1 MEIRRFFADVSDL
14 RDGIITLGKRE
25 AAHAAV
31 LRQKVGYE
39 VIVAL
44 GDGYDYRGKITSIT
58 KDSMSVAVS
67 EKVFND
73 CETKRRFTLYQCA
86 AKASDFILQKAV
98 ELGFSEFVTV
108 RSERSNAKVNDERMR
123 MISLDAAKQ
132 CGRARVPEIREV
144 ASVRAAAD
152 EFSGYDLIVFPYENA
167 KDGSISEVD
176 FSTAENVAVIIGPEG
191 GFTDAEAAAI
201 TSQGAKCV
209 TLGKRILRA
218 ETAAI
223 AAMTLVLE
231 YAGELK

>member
-39 VIVAL
+39 VVVAL
-44 GDGYDYRGKITSIT
+44 GDGYDYRGKITAIS
-58 KDSMSVAVS
+58 KEAVNVEVS
-67 EKVFND
+67 EKLFND
-73 CETKRRFTLYQCA
+73 CETNRRFTLYQCA

-108 RSERSNAKVNDERMR
+108 HSERSNAKVNDERMR

-132 CGRARVPEIREV
+132 CGRARVPAIREV
-144 ASVRAAAD
+144 ASVKDAAS
-152 EFSGYDLIVFPYENA
+152 EFSGYDLIIFPYENA
-167 KDGSISEVD
+167 KDGSISDVD
-176 FSTAENVAVIIGPEG
+176 FTTAGKVAVIIGPEG
-191 GFTDAEAAAI
+191 GFTEEEAETIVSA
-201 TSQGAKCV
+201 GAKCV

-223 AAMTLVLE
+223 SAMTLALE

>member
-14 RDGIITLGKRE
+14 RNGIITLPKRE

-31 LRQKVGYE
+31 LRQRVGYE
-39 VIVAL
+39 VVVAL
-44 GDGYDYRGKITSIT
+44 GDGYDYRGKITFISR
-58 KDSMSVAVS
+58 DSVSVAVS
-67 EKVFND
+67 EKVFNG

-108 RSERSNAKVNDERMR
+108 RSERSNVKVNDERMR

-132 CGRARVPEIREV
+132 CGRAGVPAIREV
-144 ASVRAAAD
+144 ASVKDAVK
-152 EFSGYDLIVFPYENA
+152 EFSGYDLVIFPYENA
-167 KDGSISEVD
+167 KYGSIADID
-176 FSTAENVAVIIGPEG
+176 FTTAENVAVIIGPEG
-191 GFTDAEAAAI
+191 GFTEEEAETVVSA
-201 TSQGAKCV
+201 GAKCV

-223 AAMTLVLE
+223 SAMTLALE